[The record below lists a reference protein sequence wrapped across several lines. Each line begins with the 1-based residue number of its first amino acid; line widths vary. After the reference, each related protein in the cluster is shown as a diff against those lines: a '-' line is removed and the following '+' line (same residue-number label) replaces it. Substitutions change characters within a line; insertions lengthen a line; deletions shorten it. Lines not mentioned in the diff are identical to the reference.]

1 MARYRRYK
9 TKLSKDTTLIILAI
23 LFAPLTIAILCC
35 YLIYLIIKTIVKKQK
50 SKKQEISNNNYTSN
64 NYQNKNYNFNNTD
77 YRKKWSKD
85 YQCADG
91 HYVRSLSE
99 QSIDNWLYNNGYQH
113 SYEKSVY
120 MKTKPDAVVLSD
132 FYLPQEDIYI
142 EFWGIEND
150 EQYEKRKQEK
160 IKLYNENN
168 LNRIDLTKEDIKRL
182 DDIMPRLISKFI
194 KTKEISND
202 NN

>member
-1 MARYRRYK
+1 MARYNKYNNNENK
-9 TKLSKDTTLIILAI
+9 YLLIAILAIILAPI
-23 LFAPLTIAILCC
+23 TIAVLIS
-35 YLIYLIIKTIVKKQK
+35 YLIYIIIKAVKKKK
-50 SKKQEISNNNYTSN
+50 SNIEELEPKNY
-64 NYQNKNYNFNNTD
+64 KNIDHKYNFNNTD

-113 SYEKSVY
+113 SYEKAVY
-120 MKTKPDAVVLSD
+120 METSPEAVVLSD
-132 FYLPQEDIYI
+132 FYLPKENIYI

-150 EQYEKRKQEK
+150 EKYEKRKQDK
-160 IKLYNENN
+160 IKLYDENN

-182 DDIMPRLISKFI
+182 DDIMPRLINKFT
-194 KTKEISND
+194 KTKESDND
-202 NN
+202 NNG

>member
-1 MARYRRYK
+1 MARYNKYNNNENK
-9 TKLSKDTTLIILAI
+9 YLFIVISAIILAPI
-23 LFAPLTIAILCC
+23 TIIVLIS
-35 YLIYLIIKTIVKKQK
+35 YLIYIIIKTIKKKKINMQKLK
-50 SKKQEISNNNYTSN
+50 SKSYKNTNHKYT
-64 NYQNKNYNFNNTD
+64 FNNID

-120 MKTKPDAVVLSD
+120 IKTKSDAVVLSD
-132 FYLPQEDIYI
+132 FYLPKEDIYI

-160 IKLYNENN
+160 IKLYDENN

-182 DDIMPRLISKFI
+182 DDIMPRLINKFI
-194 KTKEISND
+194 KENK
-202 NN
+202 